1 MILFYSSIIIYNIYV
16 EMMYMEVDCIAKHL
30 INVHKSPSMIA
41 MIHRITQQPLQ
52 IPMKFFSFLV
62 E

>member
-1 MILFYSSIIIYNIYV
+1 
-16 EMMYMEVDCIAKHL
+16 MMYMEVDCIAKHL
-30 INVHKSPSMIA
+30 IHVHKSPSMIA